1 MAEAETLGGHEASHP
16 ASNALENHGR
26 VDGKMLAY
34 VIPALMFAIVIG
46 IVIVEPSVQAWLLS
60 RVSKRDAQ
68 SR

>member
-1 MAEAETLGGHEASHP
+1 
-16 ASNALENHGR
+16 
-26 VDGKMLAY
+26 MLAY